1 MVYFLLLSKYYPY
14 KIRNDEKYQW
24 TNTVAFNFKNLLTFI
39 KDHFLIEFI
48 EGNRMFVDYETRRIV
63 QFGMWMTIVL
73 ALMTYFLFHAVK
85 GDRGILAWSR
95 LEDKLVE
102 KQRELSVLENEW
114 QHLDQ
119 KVKKLGTT
127 ICSDLLEEQS
137 IRILGFSHSG
147 DVVVIED

>member
-1 MVYFLLLSKYYPY
+1 M
-14 KIRNDEKYQW
+14 R
-24 TNTVAFNFKNLLTFI
+24 FNFKNLLILI
-39 KDHFLIEFI
+39 KENFLSEFI

-63 QFGMWMTIVL
+63 QFGMWMTVVL

-102 KQRELSVLENEW
+102 KQKELSVLENEW
-114 QHLDQ
+114 QTLDQ
-119 KVKKLGTT
+119 KVKKLGNT

-137 IRILGFSHSG
+137 IRILGFSHSE
-147 DVVVIED
+147 DVILIDD